1 MSKKPRTRFTI
12 LSCLLV
18 CVALAAGEDTQK
30 QKLDRQY
37 QSAVADYEA
46 QRYSAAAEQ
55 FEKLLPYAPESF
67 EIHELLGLTY
77 ASLSQNG
84 KAMEHL
90 KKAVQLQPNSAEAR
104 TNFGTSLLQSGSV
117 NWPVSSSA
125 KPWHWNLKTTIP
137 TTI

>member
-1 MSKKPRTRFTI
+1 MSKKPRTRFAI

-55 FEKLLPYAPESF
+55 LEKLLPYAPESF
-67 EIHELLGLTY
+67 EIHELLGLAY

-90 KKAVQLQPNSAEAR
+90 KKAVQLKPNSAEAR
-104 TNFGTSLLQSGSV
+104 TNLGTSLLQSGS
-117 NWPVSSSA
+117 A
-125 KPWHWNLKTTIP
+125 RIGR
-137 TTI
+137 